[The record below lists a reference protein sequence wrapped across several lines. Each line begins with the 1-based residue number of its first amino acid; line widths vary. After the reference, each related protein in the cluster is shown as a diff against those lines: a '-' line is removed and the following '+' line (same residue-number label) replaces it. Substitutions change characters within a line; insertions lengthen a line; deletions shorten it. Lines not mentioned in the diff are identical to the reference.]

1 MPSLP
6 NGRRKND
13 PDWVALMFQVTGIFW
28 KEYAKQAAK
37 TLASRPVVMTML
49 GMAFYCF
56 KIAAIII
63 ASFVSRL
70 LK

>member
-1 MPSLP
+1 
-6 NGRRKND
+6 
-13 PDWVALMFQVTGIFW
+13 MFQVTGIFW